1 MNPADFWNLIVEPL
15 QLPFM
20 QRALI
25 SALLVG
31 TICAVTG
38 SYLIVRRLSLLGDA
52 VSRAVMPGLAIA
64 FLLGANI
71 FVGAFIAGVLS
82 TVLIGAIHTRS
93 KIKEDTAMGLVF
105 SAFFAV
111 GIILITKI
119 QSETKVDLMHFLFG
133 NILGVTE
140 ADLITTALISGV
152 VMITIAALYKELL
165 FHSFDPLGAKA
176 AGLPT
181 QALHLVLMSLIA
193 LTIVAS
199 MQSVGVVLVIALMV
213 GPGAAALLLTR
224 RLHAMML
231 LAVAI
236 AAVSSV
242 VGLYLSYYLDLA
254 SGPAVV
260 VVTSTFFVL
269 SLLFSPGQGLLTNRQ
284 KSRAARITTPLES
297 QATLPGS

>member
-1 MNPADFWNLIVEPL
+1 MDILTLITEPM
-15 QLPFM
+15 QYPFM

-38 SYLIVRRLSLLGDA
+38 SYLIVRRLALLGDA

-64 FLLGANI
+64 FLLGGNI

-82 TVLIGAIHTRS
+82 TLVIGAIHTNS

-105 SAFFAV
+105 SSFFAF

-119 QSETKVDLMHFLFG
+119 QADTKVDLMHFLFG

-140 ADLITTALISGV
+140 SDLWTTFIISVV
-152 VMITIAALYKELL
+152 VMGTIFLLYKELL
-165 FHSFDPLGAKA
+165 FHSFDPLGARA
-176 AGLPT
+176 VGLPT
-181 QALHLVLMSLIA
+181 QVLHLLLMSLIA
-193 LTIVAS
+193 LTTVAS

-213 GPGAAALLLTR
+213 GPGATAYLLTR
-224 RLHAMML
+224 QLKSMMF

-236 AAVSSV
+236 GAISSI
-242 VGLYLSYYLDLA
+242 VGLYLSYYLDIS

-260 VVTSTFFVL
+260 VVTSFFFIL
-269 SLLFSPGQGLLTNRQ
+269 SFLFSPRQGILANRINYI
-284 KSRAARITTPLES
+284 KL
-297 QATLPGS
+297 